1 MENNASTTGT
11 APTGTDVHDA
21 STAADDA
28 AVTARVPVAAAATGP
43 DATDPGP
50 LGAGTSAMPEG
61 AGTAGAGIA
70 GAGTAGPEV
79 PPTGAA
85 GPEVPP
91 TGTGPSD
98 AGPAAAADPG
108 AAHPGPGTG
117 APYTAGTP
125 YGGAGTRT
133 TARGIGDRV
142 AAFRLR
148 RSSTDRML
156 GGVCGGLAAD
166 LGADAALLRIA
177 VLVLTLVTGGAAA
190 LVYLAAWL
198 IAPAA

>member
-50 LGAGTSAMPEG
+50 LGAGTSGMPEG
-61 AGTAGAGIA
+61 AGTAGA
-70 GAGTAGPEV
+70 
-79 PPTGAA
+79 GAA

-98 AGPAAAADPG
+98 AGPAAVADPG

>member
-21 STAADDA
+21 STEAVGTDDA
-28 AVTARVPVAAAATGP
+28 GVTARVPVAAAATGP
-43 DATDPGP
+43 DT
-50 LGAGTSAMPEG
+50 LGAAGGATPGMPEG
-61 AGTAGAGIA
+61 TGT
-70 GAGTAGPEV
+70 
-79 PPTGAA
+79 A

-98 AGPAAAADPG
+98 AGPAAAPHPG

-117 APYTAGTP
+117 APYTAGAP

-133 TARGIGDRV
+133 TAQAIGDRV

-177 VLVLTLVTGGAAA
+177 VLVLTLFTGGAAA

>member
-21 STAADDA
+21 STGADDA
-28 AVTARVPVAAAATGP
+28 AVTDRVPVAAAATGS

-50 LGAGTSAMPEG
+50 LGAATSGMQEG
-61 AGTAGAGIA
+61 AGTAGAG
-70 GAGTAGPEV
+70 T
-79 PPTGAA
+79 A

-117 APYTAGTP
+117 APYTTGAPHTAGTP

-133 TARGIGDRV
+133 TAQGIGDRV

-148 RSSTDRML
+148 RSRTDRML

>member
-1 MENNASTTGT
+1 
-11 APTGTDVHDA
+11 
-21 STAADDA
+21 
-28 AVTARVPVAAAATGP
+28 
-43 DATDPGP
+43 
-50 LGAGTSAMPEG
+50 MPEG
-61 AGTAGAGIA
+61 AGTAGAG
-70 GAGTAGPEV
+70 TAGV
-79 PPTGAA
+79 GAA

-91 TGTGPSD
+91 TGAGPSD
-98 AGPAAAADPG
+98 AGPDAAADPG
-108 AAHPGPGTG
+108 TAHPGPGAG
-117 APYTAGTP
+117 APSTAGAP

-133 TARGIGDRV
+133 TAQGIGDRV

>member
-11 APTGTDVHDA
+11 APTGTDLHDA
-21 STAADDA
+21 STGAVGADDA
-28 AVTARVPVAAAATGP
+28 AVTARVPVAAAATGS
-43 DATDPGP
+43 DAAGPGP
-50 LGAGTSAMPEG
+50 LGAAGGATPGMPED
-61 AGTAGAGIA
+61 AGT
-70 GAGTAGPEV
+70 
-79 PPTGAA
+79 A

-98 AGPAAAADPG
+98 AGPAAADPG
-108 AAHPGPGTG
+108 AAHPGPGAG
-117 APYTAGTP
+117 APYTAGAP

-133 TARGIGDRV
+133 TAQAIGDRV

-177 VLVLTLVTGGAAA
+177 VLVLTLFTGGAAA